1 MGTVTPLNLCVISV
15 EVSPTLFIEYF
26 SGRIHTAVKI
36 ALKYSQPTVHVF
48 DASKSVVVVSFK

>member
-1 MGTVTPLNLCVISV
+1 MTPLNLCVISV
-15 EVSPTLFIEYF
+15 ATLFIEYF